1 MIKRLGL
8 VNRFSVCYLSKLT
21 EGVTINEIVGDF
33 VVTNKPLIVL
43 LKDTISE
50 GTTELVDDSIQ
61 ARLGGVSLPT
71 SIEDGNEVITNLCNQ
86 VAVQV
91 YFGQCTF
98 GLNLSVSVAPVL
110 VAFDGIIHLGFNL
123 TQNGVRLFDFYS
135 MASNGGRCN
144 P

>member
-1 MIKRLGL
+1 M
-8 VNRFSVCYLSKLT
+8 
-21 EGVTINEIVGDF
+21 GDF
-33 VVTNKPLIVL
+33 VVTNEPLIVL

-50 GTTELVDDSIQ
+50 GTTELVDDSVET
-61 ARLGGVSLPT
+61 RFGGVSLPT
-71 SIEDGNEVITNLCNQ
+71 TIEDGNKVITDLSNQ

-98 GLNLSVSVAPVL
+98 GRNLSVSVGPVL
-110 VAFDGIIHLGFNL
+110 VAFDGSIHLGFNL
-123 TQNGVRLFDFYS
+123 TQNGVRLVDFYS

>member
-1 MIKRLGL
+1 MKRLGL
-8 VNRFSVCYLSKLT
+8 VNRFSVCYLSKLA
-21 EGVTINEIVGDF
+21 EGVTINEIMGDF

-50 GTTELVDDSIQ
+50 GTTELVDDSVET
-61 ARLGGVSLPT
+61 RFGGVSLPT
-71 SIEDGNEVITNLCNQ
+71 SIKYSDEIITNLCNQ
-86 VAVQV
+86 VVVQV

-98 GLNLSVSVAPVL
+98 GDNFSISVFPVGVCL
-110 VAFDGIIHLGFNL
+110 DGIIHLGFNL

-135 MASNGGRCN
+135 MASNEGRCN